1 MKRHVND
8 WKNDVDVY
16 LKSKKAEL
24 KMIGYQ
30 DVSLDE
36 IWECLHTFVWKDHAE
51 KQLHEIVQDILQ
63 LTHDDYMN
71 YLQLIAIK
79 ADKTD
84 MMDSIQSLLGP
95 RSH

>member
-1 MKRHVND
+1 
-8 WKNDVDVY
+8 
-16 LKSKKAEL
+16 
-24 KMIGYQ
+24 
-30 DVSLDE
+30 
-36 IWECLHTFVWKDHAE
+36 
-51 KQLHEIVQDILQ
+51 LHEIVQDILQ

-95 RSH
+95 RTN